1 MSPNGVLDWTV
12 AALGAIAT
20 IVAILLPLNAGSTIY
35 GTLFL
40 MAAGAAAYFHI
51 GTWHAPVL
59 AVIGAAYW
67 AAFLWNVRKKGQAR

>member
-1 MSPNGVLDWTV
+1 MSPTSTLDWTV

-20 IVAILLPLNAGSTIY
+20 VVAILLPLNAGSTIY

-40 MAAGAAAYFHI
+40 IAAGGAAYFHI

-59 AVIGAAYW
+59 AAIGVAYW
-67 AAFLWNVRKKGQAR
+67 AGFLWSVRKKGKVR